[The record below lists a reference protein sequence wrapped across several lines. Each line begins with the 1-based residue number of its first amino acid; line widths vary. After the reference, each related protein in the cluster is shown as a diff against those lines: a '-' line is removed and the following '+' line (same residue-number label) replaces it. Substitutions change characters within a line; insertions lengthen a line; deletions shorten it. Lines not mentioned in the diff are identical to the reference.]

1 MYILR
6 SEPNLEP
13 PPYHVPMCP
22 ACGCECGIYYLDIN
36 RDVIMCDECFDGRI
50 YYEEAVNAWE
60 EIG

>member
-13 PPYHVPMCP
+13 PPYDVPVCP
-22 ACGCECGIYYLDIN
+22 VCGYECGVYYIDIN

-50 YYEEAVNAWE
+50 YYEEFANAWE
-60 EIG
+60 VIG